1 MEQLDK
7 KAAIHLSREPRAVW
21 PGVPFPLGATW
32 DGSGTN
38 FALFSAHADKVELC
52 LCDDDGKERERIEL
66 PEYTDE
72 IWHGYLPGVRPGQQY
87 GYRVHGPYEP
97 DAGHRFNPNKL
108 LLDPHA
114 KSIQGSIRW
123 HDALFGYR
131 IGHPD
136 KDLSFDDRDSAP
148 YMPKSQVVDPAFT
161 WGRERPVQLPWHE
174 TVIYEMHVKG
184 FTKLRPDV
192 PPALR
197 GTFAGLAEP
206 GVVNY
211 LRDLGVTAVEFMPVH
226 AFVHDRGLIE
236 RGLRN
241 YWGYNTIGYFA
252 PDPEYLGP
260 GGVNEVKS
268 CVQVMHEA
276 GLEVILDVV
285 YNHTA
290 EGNHLGP
297 TLSFRGIDN
306 ASYYLLVP
314 DDSRYYFDVTGTGN
328 SLDLTHASTLR
339 MVMDSLRY
347 WVTEMRVDG
356 FRFDLATTLARDGG
370 PYSEHASFL
379 HAVMQ
384 DPLLSTVK
392 LIAEPWDVGP
402 DGYQLGNFPPGWSEW
417 NGQYRDTVRRYWLGE
432 FGITGQFATRLLGS
446 TDIFDRRG
454 RKPRASINFVTAHDG
469 FTLRDLV
476 SYNEKHND
484 ANGEGNRDGHNENLS
499 WNSGIEGPSKNKRV
513 KRLRMKRMK
522 SFLATLLLSQGV
534 PMLLAGDEMGRTQR
548 GNNNAYAQDN
558 ELSWIDWDIG
568 DEGLELLAF
577 AREAIRLRREHI
589 VFRRRHFFR
598 GTVIPGT
605 DEKDSAWIHPSGRE
619 MVPED
624 WREHDARAFGLRL
637 AGEAGLMHRTHAG
650 EVEPDCDVLILF
662 NAADHEV
669 EFTLPDANPGEAWR
683 LVLDS
688 SAGVITDGCPLEPG
702 SNVCTLPDR
711 SARVFLAEA
720 MEED

>member
-1 MEQLDK
+1 MEATTK
-7 KAAIHLSREPRAVW
+7 NAAIHLSGASRAVW
-21 PGVPFPLGATW
+21 PGQPFPLGATW

-38 FALFSAHADKVELC
+38 FALFSAHATKVELC
-52 LCDDDGKERERIEL
+52 LIDDGGKEVERIEL

-72 IWHGYLPGVRPGQQY
+72 IWHGYLRGVRPGQCY
-87 GYRVHGPYEP
+87 GYRVHGPYAP
-97 DAGHRFNPNKL
+97 DAGHRFNPHKL

-114 KSIQGSIRW
+114 KAIKGPLTW
-123 HDALFGYR
+123 HDALFGYK
-131 IGHPD
+131 IGHLD
-136 KDLSFDDRDSAP
+136 GDLSFDDRDSAP
-148 YMPKSQVVDPAFT
+148 YMPKCQVVDPAFT
-161 WGRERPVQLPWHE
+161 WGREQLVPRPWHE
-174 TVIYEMHVKG
+174 TIIYEMHVKG

-192 PPALR
+192 PESLR
-197 GTFAGLAEP
+197 GAFGGLAEQ

-211 LRDLGVTAVEFMPVH
+211 LRDLGVTAVELLPMH
-226 AFVHDRGLIE
+226 AFIHDRVLME

-241 YWGYNTIGYFA
+241 YWGYNTIGFFA

-260 GGVNEVKS
+260 GGVNEFKTF
-268 CVQVMHEA
+268 VQVMHQA
-276 GLEVILDVV
+276 GIEVILDVV

-290 EGNHLGP
+290 EGDHMGP

-314 DDSRYYFDVTGTGN
+314 GQRRYYFDVTGTGN
-328 SLDLTHASTLR
+328 SLDLANPSTLR

-370 PYSEHASFL
+370 PYSEHSTFL
-379 HAVMQ
+379 HAVQQ
-384 DPLLSTVK
+384 DPLLSMVK

-402 DGYQLGNFPPGWSEW
+402 GGYQLGNFPPGWSEW
-417 NGQYRDTVRRYWLGE
+417 NGQYRDTARRFWLGE
-432 FGITGQFATRLLGS
+432 FGLVGQFATRLLGS

-454 RKPRASINFVTAHDG
+454 RKPRASINFITAHDG

-476 SYNEKHND
+476 SYNEKHNK
-484 ANGEGNRDGHNENLS
+484 ANGEGNRDGITENLS
-499 WNSGIEGPSKNKRV
+499 WNSGVEGPSDNKHI
-513 KRLRMKRMK
+513 KRLRLKRMK
-522 SFLATLLLSQGV
+522 SFMATLLLSQGV
-534 PMLLAGDEMGRTQR
+534 PMLLAGDELGRTQH

-558 ELSWIDWDIG
+558 ELSWVDWDIT
-568 DEGLELLAF
+568 DEGLELLEF
-577 AREAIRLRREHI
+577 TRKLVRLRREHV

-598 GTVIPGT
+598 GVAIPGT

-624 WREHDARAFGLRL
+624 WQEHGARTFGLRL
-637 AGEAGLMHRTHAG
+637 AGEAGLMHLTSTG

-669 EFTLPDANPGEAWR
+669 EFTLPPANSGECWHLAI
-683 LVLDS
+683 DS
-688 SAGVITDGCPLEPG
+688 SAAELAGSCSLEPG
-702 SNVCTLPDR
+702 VTMCTMPDR
-711 SARVFLAEA
+711 SVYVFLAEGS
-720 MEED
+720 EE